1 MSTVV
6 YRITNLKYWGHSETI
21 IGKTLSLLN
30 DLSANYAC
38 VRKLVNFDE
47 IQFILNN
54 HTVRKFMTVGNK
66 IKLTTAI
73 DLRFTERA
81 LFIPWY

>member
-1 MSTVV
+1 MSTIHF
-6 YRITNLKYWGHSETI
+6 RITNLKYWGHSETI

-54 HTVRKFMTVGNK
+54 HTVRKFMTIGKQN
-66 IKLTTAI
+66 LI
-73 DLRFTERA
+73 DHCD
-81 LFIPWY
+81 